1 MKYRS
6 TRDTTPP
13 VSFSEALRAGLAPDG
28 GLYIPEAWSR
38 VQPPEAT
45 TLTAVAAAIGEAL
58 AADDAL
64 EPVMRDVVQDAL
76 DMPIPLVPLTPD
88 GRLSVLEL
96 YHGPTAAFKDFGAR
110 FLAACLTRMP
120 RRRPLDILV
129 ATSGDTGGAVA
140 AAFHRRDGVRVT
152 LLFPEGRV
160 SPLQERQLTCW
171 GDNVTSLAVRGSFDD
186 CQRLVKGLLGD
197 PAQAGARDLSTANS
211 INIGRL
217 LPQAAYYAAAALATW
232 RTTGEQ
238 LSFIVP
244 SGNLGNAFGA
254 VAARMMGFPVGAV
267 LLAHNANRTVPDY
280 LTTGVWAPR
289 ASVPTLATA
298 MDVGDPSNME
308 RFRSAWPTRDALARA
323 VDATSI
329 DDASIRTRVVEDHR
343 RWGRTWCPHTAV
355 AAEAWARLDPARQA
369 MRWCLVATAH
379 PAKFADTV
387 EPLIGRPIDVPDA
400 LRDLYTRPTSV
411 HTIDASMAALVHAMP
426 PLVSRDD
433 GG

>member
-1 MKYRS
+1 MRFVS
-6 TRDTTPP
+6 TRGMAAA
-13 VSFSEALRAGLAPDG
+13 VSLGDALRTGLAPDG
-28 GLYIPEAWSR
+28 GLYMPEAWPQ
-38 VQPPEAT
+38 VGGAVGAT
-45 TLTAVAAAIGEAL
+45 AL
-58 AADDAL
+58 AAVASAIVTPLAAGDDLQEAVPAL
-64 EPVMRDVVQDAL
+64 VREAL
-76 DMPIPLVPLTPD
+76 DIAAPVVPIGND

-120 RRRPLDILV
+120 RVRPLDILV

-140 AAFHRRDGVRVT
+140 AAFHRRAGVRVT

-160 SPLQERQLTCW
+160 SRLQERQLTCW

-186 CQRLVKGLLGD
+186 CQRMVKAVLGD

-217 LPQAAYYAAAALATW
+217 LPQAAYYAAASLATH
-232 RTTGEQ
+232 RATGEP

-254 VAARMMGFPVGAV
+254 VAARMMGFPVGDV

-280 LTTGVWAPR
+280 LSTGVWAPR

-308 RFRSAWPTRDALARA
+308 RFRSAWPTRDELAQ
-323 VDATSI
+323 VVEATSV
-329 DDASIRTRVVEDHR
+329 DDASIRSRIVEDAR

-387 EPLIGRPIDVPDA
+387 EPLLGGPVEVPGA
-400 LRDLYTRPTSV
+400 LRDLYARPTAV
-411 HTIDASMAALVHAMP
+411 RTIEPTVAALLAAMP
-426 PLVSRDD
+426 PA
-433 GG
+433 G